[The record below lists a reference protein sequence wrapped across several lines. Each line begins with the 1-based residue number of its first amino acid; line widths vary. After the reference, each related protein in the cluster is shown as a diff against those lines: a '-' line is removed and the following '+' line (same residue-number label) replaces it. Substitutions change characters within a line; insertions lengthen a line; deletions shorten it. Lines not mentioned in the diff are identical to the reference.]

1 MAFKS
6 GLVTLVGKPNVGK
19 STLLNALVG
28 HKVSIVSSRPQTT
41 RRRVI
46 GIAQGEGYQIGFI
59 DTPGLHEPHNRLQR
73 AMVEQS
79 RGSLADVDLVVVVV
93 DVSKKPDD
101 IEIALAKLLG
111 APDKGPARLMCL
123 NKMDLL
129 PAELVVERVEGYCK
143 LFGTE
148 EYMFTDAVRL
158 RNLDKL
164 VEMVLTHLPEAEPL
178 FPEDEFTDQSAR
190 FLVSEII
197 REKVLAATRQEVP
210 HATAV
215 RIDSW
220 EEPGS
225 APAASPHRG
234 EKGRRDEGTEGQE
247 AGKATSPPWGDTGER
262 SEPGEGTTLHI
273 AATIL
278 VERPGQRAI
287 LLGKQG
293 SMIKKLGTEARKEI
307 EELLGRHVY
316 LALHVSVKED
326 WRSSFSMLRE
336 LEYVD

>member
-19 STLLNALVG
+19 STLLNAIVG

-46 GIAQGEGYQIGFI
+46 GIAQGENYQIGFI

-111 APDKGPARLMCL
+111 DPAKGPARLLCL

-143 LFGTE
+143 LFGVE
-148 EYMFTDAVRL
+148 EYMFTDAARQ

-164 VEMVLTHLPEAEPL
+164 VEMVLAYLPEGEPI
-178 FPEDEFTDQSAR
+178 FPEDEFTDQSTR

-220 EEPGS
+220 EEP
-225 APAASPHRG
+225 
-234 EKGRRDEGTEGQE
+234 EQRDAGTKRQGDSS
-247 AGKATSPPWGDTGER
+247 TSPLGGEVGER
-262 SEPGEGTTLHI
+262 SEPSEGGTLRI

-293 SMIKKLGTEARKEI
+293 SMIKKLGSEARKEI
-307 EELLGRHVY
+307 EELLERHVF

-326 WRSSFSMLRE
+326 WRSSLSMLKD